1 MTQETL
7 FFAGPGT
14 SALQT
19 VFLLEGNH
27 MTTSAYEDVL
37 LAVLSLDVY
46 LRDSRKV
53 AQRFLPNKLVEENFT
68 PVKSQLSN
76 R

>member
-1 MTQETL
+1 
-7 FFAGPGT
+7 
-14 SALQT
+14 
-19 VFLLEGNH
+19 

-37 LAVLSLDVY
+37 LAVLSLDAY

-76 R
+76 RQLRR

>member
-1 MTQETL
+1 
-7 FFAGPGT
+7 
-14 SALQT
+14 
-19 VFLLEGNH
+19 

-37 LAVLSLDVY
+37 LAVLSLDAY

-53 AQRFLPNKLVEENFT
+53 AQRFLPNLGNQIGTATVLASSDSKDITGNQFFAEAYSDST
-68 PVKSQLSN
+68 YGT